1 MKKASAF
8 IAAAAM
14 VLFCGTAGT
23 APAAESTTKNPY
35 QGNQKI
41 VKEGRKIF
49 DENCKV
55 CHGEGGK
62 GDICPNL
69 TLKKKKFG
77 DTDADLFMTV
87 SKGRPGGMP
96 NWDARLGTEKIW
108 KVITYIRS
116 IEK

>member
-1 MKKASAF
+1 MVFS
-8 IAAAAM
+8 AAASKGA
-14 VLFCGTAGT
+14 TAG
-23 APAAESTTKNPY
+23 KNPY
-35 QGNQKI
+35 EGNPKAAQ
-41 VKEGRKIF
+41 EGAQIF
-49 DENCKV
+49 KSNCKV

-69 TLKKKKFG
+69 TVKQKKYG
-77 DTDADLFMTV
+77 DSDADLFQTV

-96 NWDARLGTEKIW
+96 TWENILGPDRIW